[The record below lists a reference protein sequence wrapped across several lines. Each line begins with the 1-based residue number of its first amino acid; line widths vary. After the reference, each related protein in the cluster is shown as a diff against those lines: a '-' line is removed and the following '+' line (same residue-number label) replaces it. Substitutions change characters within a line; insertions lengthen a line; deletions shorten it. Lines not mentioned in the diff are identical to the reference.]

1 MQVFLS
7 ILLTLALVA
16 VLIRYLHRLQ
26 LRSSRDF
33 AEQTAPLPPLDN
45 PEAPQG
51 SPGDRIVTLA
61 PERRGNPSAAL
72 PWREEV
78 RQLRETGKFQEAI
91 NLCRR
96 QYPKMLAFR
105 QTLITMRASFKQA
118 PEVSDESLDNLYR
131 TALLA
136 NIAKA
141 RKNDPAADD
150 IDTLSDRLENPRQH
164 WDRLGYKHLD
174 MLTKNDCRLLTES
187 WGEPTHHGDI
197 TQLM

>member
-1 MQVFLS
+1 M
-7 ILLTLALVA
+7 
-16 VLIRYLHRLQ
+16 
-26 LRSSRDF
+26 
-33 AEQTAPLPPLDN
+33 PPLDN